1 MHMATATSTKRSAAK
16 DDVVTLSRR
25 EYNTLIKKAFP
36 EEERLTPLLKRAYVK
51 AMKEYRE
58 GKSISYEE
66 LRKRLGY

>member
-1 MHMATATSTKRSAAK
+1 MATATTAKRSVAK
-16 DDVVTLSRR
+16 DDVVVLSRR
-25 EYNTLIKKAFP
+25 EYNTLMKKAFS
-36 EEERLTPLLKRAYVK
+36 EEERLTPSLKRAYAK